1 MAEGDIK
8 PFFIKEKIQDM
19 MKYGNKALEHFP
31 WRDRALADEIRKC
44 MLDMLKLAIRVERKY
59 YKKTTLQELDI
70 DIDFL
75 RHLIRQASDPDYY
88 NELVPKRGR
97 GGRVVKGADGKQ
109 IMVRMQPPL
118 PLRKYEHWSRLVD
131 EIGRMV
137 GGYIKTVR
145 Q

>member
-8 PFFIKEKIQDM
+8 PFFIKEKILDM

-31 WRDRALADEIRKC
+31 WRDRALADEIRKR
-44 MLDMLKLAIRVERKY
+44 MLHMLELAIRVEKKH
-59 YKKTTLQELDI
+59 YKKTTLQDLDI
-70 DIDFL
+70 DIDVL
-75 RHLIRQASDPDYY
+75 RHYIRQASDPDYY

-118 PLRKYEHWSRLVD
+118 PPRKYEHWSRLVD